1 MSKIDLAKFA
11 KSIRT
16 TMVKH
21 SPEILTGIGIAG
33 LLTTT
38 VLAVKATPK
47 AMQLISVA
55 EDEKGEE
62 LTAGE
67 KVKATWKCYIPAA
80 VTATIST
87 ACLVGASSVNYKRN
101 TALATAY
108 AISETALT
116 EYKDKVIETIG
127 EKKNNDIRH
136 SMAQDKIEKDP
147 VSRKE
152 VIITGRGET
161 LCYDELSKRY
171 FMSDIEALK
180 RAANELNK
188 RMRSENDISLNEF
201 YIEIGLDDIPLGE
214 GLGWSI
220 DRDYIELHL
229 TSHITDDGRPAIVVG
244 HYNPPI
250 YDYRY

>member
-1 MSKIDLAKFA
+1 MSKFDLAKIA
-11 KSIRT
+11 KSVRT

-21 SPEILTGIGIAG
+21 SPEILTGLGIAG
-33 LLTTT
+33 MLTTT

-47 AMQLISVA
+47 AVALIQEA
-55 EDEKGEE
+55 EDQADHE
-62 LTAGE
+62 LTNID
-67 KVKATWKCYIPAA
+67 KVKACWKCYIPAM
-80 VTATIST
+80 VTATVST

-116 EYKDKVIETIG
+116 EYKDKVVETIG

-136 SMAQDKIEKDP
+136 AIAQDKIEQDP

-152 VIITGRGET
+152 VIVTGRGET

-180 RAANELNK
+180 RAANELNR

-214 GLGWSI
+214 DVGWNI
-220 DRDYIELHL
+220 DRGYVDLHL
-229 TSHITDDGRPAIVVG
+229 TSHIADDGRPAIVVG
-244 HYNPPI
+244 HYTPPV
-250 YDYRY
+250 YGFRY